1 MLRWSED
8 DESKSLL
15 LSVKVRESEVSSS
28 SVDASLSASDASDVN
43 GDDVFPTKEV
53 ALKENSVHVPGETDA
68 EYGGG
73 SLIGL

>member
-43 GDDVFPTKEV
+43 GDDVFPAKEV
-53 ALKENSVHVPGETDA
+53 ACGADDRGGDA
-68 EYGGG
+68 QYRDG
-73 SLIGL
+73 